1 MLLKFLEDQK
11 IKLIEKK
18 ESLEKDLSTIEAK
31 IHETEKFKELLSK
44 ENEPVFSEFSP
55 HTVSTRAE
63 EKIAELDAALSS
75 MEEKRASLADELNIN
90 EKTLSELTEAL
101 AEAKKLQPVSTGGG
115 SSPVTELSIE
125 LVDPAETKNPEE
137 EKQEST
143 DSLDKEKLISR
154 LQQILGVAFTD
165 PFLTQSLIASL
176 INELS
181 E

>member
-18 ESLEKDLSTIEAK
+18 GSLEKDLSTIEAK
-31 IHETEKFKELLSK
+31 IHETVKFKELLST

-63 EKIAELDAALSS
+63 KKIAELDAALSS
-75 MEEKRASLADELNIN
+75 MEEKRASLTDELNIN

-101 AEAKKLQPVSTGGG
+101 AEAKRLQPISTEG

-125 LVDPAETKNPEE
+125 LVDPAEAKKPEE
-137 EKQEST
+137 EIQEST
-143 DSLDKEKLISR
+143 ESLDKEKLISR